1 MALSASGS
9 HSDDGDQRLRAVGP
23 ATPSRSAP
31 RATASRGQADDIDRH
46 RSPSK
51 HAGTKK
57 EIPSASGIH
66 DKASSSR

>member
-9 HSDDGDQRLRAVGP
+9 HSDDGDKRLRAVGP